1 MRIII
6 LSDSLGRPR
15 PHLAAEEATEYEQ
28 TYGYLLR
35 TALDAADEVE
45 IAYVES
51 LDSIEARHWSQRMV
65 AYRRPDVAIF
75 HFGINDCAPR
85 LFKKGNRALAL
96 RPWFRKATGD
106 VVMKTMSRYRRHV
119 TRLRPMTYTTPAEFE
134 ANLRHV
140 VEDVRTYSPEASFIA
155 ISIALAPER
164 LNRRSTGM
172 NANVVAY
179 NAIIE
184 RVFGDGYVE
193 INELTGG
200 ESGLLSDGIHLTAT
214 SHERLAE
221 ELERRIRAL
230 PHSVSGTR
238 PGAAPGTLPEAA
250 PGAPLEAAE

>member
-15 PHLAAEEATEYEQ
+15 PHLASDEATEYEQ

-35 TALDAADEVE
+35 TALGQADEVE

-85 LFKKGNRALAL
+85 LFRKGNRALAL
-96 RPWFRKATGD
+96 RPWFRKITGD
-106 VVMKTMSRYRRHV
+106 VILKQMSRYRRHM

-134 ANLRHV
+134 ANLRHI
-140 VEDVRTYSPEASFIA
+140 VEDVSTYSPDARFLA

-172 NANVVAY
+172 NANVAAH

-193 INELTGG
+193 INDLTGG
-200 ESGLLSDGIHLTAT
+200 ECGLLSDGIHLAAA
-214 SHERLAE
+214 SHARLAE

-230 PHSVSGTR
+230 PRVS
-238 PGAAPGTLPEAA
+238 PKAVE
-250 PGAPLEAAE
+250 